1 MTAQTIIHD
10 QLFLKQKSAPATKN
24 DVQIATDLLDTL
36 VANKDRAAGLAANMI
51 GKSKRII
58 ALYVGPFPIVMVN
71 PVITKKSGKYT
82 ASEGCL
88 SLSGERN
95 TPRYQNI
102 TVRYQNKNFDK
113 KEQAFNGFIA
123 EVIQHEIDHCNGI
136 LI

>member
-10 QLFLKQKSAPATKN
+10 QLFLKQKSSPATKN
-24 DVQIATDLLDTL
+24 DVQIVTDLLDTL
-36 VANKDRAAGLAANMI
+36 VANKGRAAGLAANMI

-58 ALYVGPFPIVMVN
+58 ALYVGPFPIVI

-95 TPRYQNI
+95 TTRYQNI
-102 TVRYQNKNFDK
+102 IVRYQNKNFEK
-113 KEQAFNGFIA
+113 KEQAFNGLIA
-123 EVIQHEIDHCNGI
+123 EAIQHEIDHCNGI